1 MAKPEESRSNDTDA
15 AAFSDRT
22 SRLGASTVMQGEIS
36 SSEDLVLQGV
46 FKGRITLTGARLT
59 IDQKAEVEAEIA
71 AAGVAV
77 HGVLTGNIRATGRVT
92 LAASAHMN
100 GNITAAR
107 ISIHDGA
114 RFRGALLMKSGDA

>member
-1 MAKPEESRSNDTDA
+1 
-15 AAFSDRT
+15 
-22 SRLGASTVMQGEIS
+22 MQGEIS

-46 FKGRITLTGARLT
+46 FKGRITLTGASLT